1 MGPQMYETDG
11 QRLLKM
17 RAQRLKLRAA
27 MTSGVLT
34 VEGADN
40 TGRVTYRTY
49 PEMRQA
55 LRDLD
60 RDIADLAT
68 AIGEGS
74 GVRRTRQ
81 VVMTGRSGW

>member
-1 MGPQMYETDG
+1 MADTPEQE
-11 QRLLKM
+11 LVKL
-17 RAQRLKLRAA
+17 RAQRVKLRVA
-27 MTSGVLT
+27 MASGVLT

-49 PEMRQA
+49 DEMKKA

-60 RDIADLAT
+60 RDITALVVAT
-68 AIGEGS
+68 GGTV
-74 GVRRTRQ
+74 VRPARQ

>member
-1 MGPQMYETDG
+1 MADTPEQ
-11 QRLLKM
+11 QLAKL
-17 RAQRLKLRAA
+17 RAQRVKLRAA
-27 MTSGVLT
+27 MASGVLT

-60 RDIADLAT
+60 RDIAVLVVAT
-68 AIGEGS
+68 GGT
-74 GVRRTRQ
+74 VMRRASQ
-81 VVMTGRSGW
+81 VVLTGRSGW

>member
-1 MGPQMYETDG
+1 MYETDG

-17 RAQRLKLRAA
+17 RAQLVKLDAA
-27 MTSGVLT
+27 MVSGVLT

-49 PEMRQA
+49 AEMRQA
-55 LRDLD
+55 RRDLVQ
-60 RDIADLAT
+60 RITALAI
-68 AIGEGS
+68 AIGEGD
-74 GVRRTRQ
+74 GIRRARQ